1 MNPSRFDGIKEL
13 LRVAGIDGRNGL
25 VADDAIEFEVAV
37 KETVQDFLNTAA
49 SPIAAVDTPVKDDF
63 LQSLVVNGFDAVF
76 MVKSMSIKLLDQK
89 G

>member
-1 MNPSRFDGIKEL
+1 MNTSCFNGIKEL
-13 LRVAGIDGRNGL
+13 LRVTGIDSRNGL
-25 VADDAIEFEVAV
+25 VADDTIEFEVAV

-49 SPIAAVDTPVKDDF
+49 SPVTAVDAPVKDDF

-76 MVKSMSIKLLDQK
+76 MVKSMSIKLLDQE